1 MHVKRLSWGNI
12 ARKRNQQHMATY
24 RISKNLQ
31 KKVNRTN
38 KFSKD
43 VGYDVNIQK
52 SIIFLYISNG

>member
-1 MHVKRLSWGNI
+1 
-12 ARKRNQQHMATY
+12 MATY